1 MKEKAIKV
9 LDDGEHIF
17 EVDLKKFKK
26 EIRIWEY
33 PKSEKMAEEVA
44 QKTPKNINFAENH
57 KYGILEKWGDGN
69 DGVPRSLKLI

>member
-26 EIRIWEY
+26 EIR
-33 PKSEKMAEEVA
+33 
-44 QKTPKNINFAENH
+44 N
-57 KYGILEKWGDGN
+57 
-69 DGVPRSLKLI
+69 

>member
-26 EIRIWEY
+26 EIRNQEY
-33 PKSEKMAEEVA
+33 HKSGKVAQEVV
-44 QKTPKNINFAENH
+44 QKTPKNINYTENH
-57 KYGILEKWGDGN
+57 KYGIGEIQGDGN
-69 DGVPRSLKLI
+69 DGILRSLKFV